1 RAGQA
6 AGGAVVT
13 PPRLTAAALLSHRNL
28 PLSMAG
34 QLCAM
39 CGIFVLSAFT
49 PAYLSGY
56 LHLSDGATAGI
67 TSAIGFGG
75 FLGQWGLPAT
85 SDRLGRRAVAITG
98 FAVSS
103 AFLLLF
109 TRLDA
114 ASGIPLLFATL
125 FLASCFSFGLLSL
138 ISGPI
143 ASEAAPPGMVGG
155 VIGVVAAVAE
165 IFGGGVA
172 PSLGGYIAQHHGIQN
187 VLWLALAGLVA
198 GIVVSLFFTETA
210 PRLTRTGDGERSALD
225 VTGWSPDVIG
235 PGHRSRRTD
244 ISRRRRFDDL
254 AGR

>member
-1 RAGQA
+1 
-6 AGGAVVT
+6 V
-13 PPRLTAAALLSHRNL
+13 AALASHRNL

-56 LHLSDGATAGI
+56 LHLGDRATAGV

-75 FLGQWGLPAT
+75 FLGQWGLPAA
-85 SDRLGRRAVAITG
+85 SDRFGRRAMAMTG

-109 TRLDA
+109 IRLDA
-114 ASGIPLLFATL
+114 ASGLPALFATL
-125 FLASCFSFGLLSL
+125 FVAAGFSFGLLSL

-143 ASEAAPPGMVGG
+143 ASEAAPPGLVAS

-165 IFGGGVA
+165 IFGGGAA
-172 PSLGGYIAQHHGIQN
+172 PSIGGYIAQHYGIQH
-187 VLWLALAGLVA
+187 VLSLALAGLAA
-198 GIVVSLFFTETA
+198 GIVVSLFFVETA
-210 PRLTRTGDGERSALD
+210 PRLARNGRGESALD
-225 VTGWSPDVIG
+225 ATI
-235 PGHRSRRTD
+235 
-244 ISRRRRFDDL
+244 
-254 AGR
+254 A